1 MRTHVCV
8 DTYHIFFIYSF
19 TDGYL
24 GCFHILVIVNHVI
37 RIMRM
42 KIIPSNAVISF
53 LLGIYTEAELL
64 DYIGSLFIF

>member
-1 MRTHVCV
+1 M
-8 DTYHIFFIYSF
+8 
-19 TDGYL
+19 
-24 GCFHILVIVNHVI
+24 NHVI

-42 KIIPSNAVISF
+42 KIVPSNTVISF